1 MILTVAL
8 IALCCRLYQIRW
20 DLLGGTLNVSF
31 WDSWLSKVIKNKV
44 IGHKWNVMSNLIF
57 LIKNSVSP
65 AVAKILKLSV
75 PHDENKN
82 DVEGYSALCSDLLS
96 SYMLTRNIKSRY
108 LLSTYGS
115 VRCDVLWFFL
125 FVFFSYKKLFQVP
138 VCKMI
143 FSFLLWSFCS
153 AASVF
158 RESKRIF
165 RCSLK

>member
-1 MILTVAL
+1 ML
-8 IALCCRLYQIRW
+8 
-20 DLLGGTLNVSF
+20 
-31 WDSWLSKVIKNKV
+31 
-44 IGHKWNVMSNLIF
+44 NLIF

-115 VRCDVLWFFL
+115 VRCDVL
-125 FVFFSYKKLFQVP
+125 
-138 VCKMI
+138 
-143 FSFLLWSFCS
+143 
-153 AASVF
+153 
-158 RESKRIF
+158 
-165 RCSLK
+165 

>member
-1 MILTVAL
+1 MSLS
-8 IALCCRLYQIRW
+8 W
-20 DLLGGTLNVSF
+20 DL
-31 WDSWLSKVIKNKV
+31 WLSKVIKNKA
-44 IGHKWNVMSNLIF
+44 IGHKWNVMLNLIF

-125 FVFFSYKKLFQVP
+125 FVFFFLTKSCFRYLCVRWYSAFCYDPSVLLLLYLGNQSWSSDV
-138 VCKMI
+138 VWSKMGHP
-143 FSFLLWSFCS
+143 
-153 AASVF
+153 
-158 RESKRIF
+158 
-165 RCSLK
+165 